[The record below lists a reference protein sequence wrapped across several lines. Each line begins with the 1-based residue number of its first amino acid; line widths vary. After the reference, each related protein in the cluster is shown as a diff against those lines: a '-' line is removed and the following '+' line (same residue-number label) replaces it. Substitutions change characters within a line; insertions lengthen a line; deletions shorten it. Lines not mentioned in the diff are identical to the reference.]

1 MARPQ
6 QLQPGSINPAAK
18 PVNVVLQTAAPQIAR
33 PGQPQAF
40 PQPSLITTQGTGGT
54 TFVQGENKFKDLAQS
69 LGNFNQALSRTGPQ
83 VVTALANYA
92 IDQGEAEAIEL
103 AQRAMAKVDESTEV
117 AEIERARANRNLA
130 REDRPAGIL
139 MDFLNP
145 YRQIGHQRGNAKLA
159 AMEIQAR
166 MPGYVAQ
173 RAGEIDY
180 TTADQGFSALEKIR
194 ADLNAEVTQKYGIS
208 PGSPGFT
215 KFYLPALSQ
224 AGEKVGTQIAED
236 RVKFFDSQ
244 IPRQMANEMRQTA
257 LNALNTGYVT
267 TGIGDESVVVPIAV
281 MDENGNYVPNPKFP
295 DALQTRLNQIA
306 QSYAAR
312 AGLPGQ
318 AQERFKDAFQILSA
332 EADYK
337 DNPTFKNLIDNI
349 VPGENM
355 APWGLTYS
363 KEGIDS
369 EIKYGQAGF
378 ARNKARS
385 GQYVREFQGVLLDS
399 VESLLPGP
407 ARTEAARQAMDAYIE
422 QQRQAGRTVTPADRA
437 AMTKVI
443 KDTIEVSD
451 ELVYSQA
458 EAGIEQNYLN
468 QLSSTDVLKF
478 NRQEWIDR
486 MEQVSQ
492 TLALDPNRQTQF
504 RKDAMNEINRLDQQ
518 QTTFGPYKS
527 TVEDTVNKNID
538 RSLNLRYGQLRDAYA
553 VDAKESEN
561 RLRDYATKKINE
573 RLIDLSTKQAGSL
586 SFTQVQS
593 VVNGVF
599 QEIRDLKNDTDEA
612 KLLFPGVVGPTAE
625 PGGEADFQDVSAT
638 QAKPAAT
645 EDAPAPAPAQLYR
658 VGELDT
664 IPNRRQVLVEWNTRP
679 IMHLQD
685 IRVELNNV
693 LNGGQLS
700 PEVQRAWRD
709 GGADNGFQYLMRQ
722 LDAFPSYNRTLDF
735 PPDVMEQI
743 KGRLVS
749 FDALSNKLMSV
760 ASLQSRPQLSRL
772 NNWALD
778 IAFG

>member
-54 TFVQGENKFKDLAQS
+54 TFVQGENKFKDLARS

-92 IDQGEAEAIEL
+92 VDQGEAEAIEL

-117 AEIERARANRNLA
+117 AEIERARANRQLA

-166 MPGYVAQ
+166 MPGYVAG

-180 TTADQGFSALEKIR
+180 TASDQGFSALEKIR

-215 KFYLPALSQ
+215 KFYLPALAQ
-224 AGEKVGTQIAED
+224 AGEKAGTKIAED
-236 RVKFFDSQ
+236 RVKFFDAQ
-244 IPRQMANEMRQTA
+244 IPSQMAAQMKSTIF
-257 LNALNTGYVT
+257 NAFKSGVFVR
-267 TGIGDESVVVPIAV
+267 GVGDEAVEIPINDPRF
-281 MDENGNYVPNPKFP
+281 MGE
-295 DALQTRLNQIA
+295 LQNRLNQIA
-306 QSYAAR
+306 ANFAAR

-318 AQERFKDAFQILSA
+318 AQERFKDAFQILAA

-337 DNPTFKNLIDNI
+337 DDLLFKTLVDNV
-349 VPGENM
+349 VPGEGQ
-355 APWGLTYS
+355 AAWGVTYA

-369 EIKYGQAGF
+369 QIKYGQAGF
-378 ARNKARS
+378 TANKSRGDA
-385 GQYVREFQGVLLDS
+385 YVREFQGVLLNGIDG
-399 VESLLPGP
+399 VAPGP
-407 ARTEAARQAMDAYIE
+407 GRVQEAKRLLQGYIQE
-422 QQRQAGRTVTPADRA
+422 QRDNGRIVTPADEGA
-437 AMTKVI
+437 LVKTLS
-443 KDTIEVSD
+443 DTIDVSD
-451 ELVYSQA
+451 TLVFDAAPQ
-458 EAGIEQNYLN
+458 GIEQGYYDQLN
-468 QLSSTDVLKF
+468 DVDVLEF
-478 NRQEWIDR
+478 DRNEWIEKRNQILQQMGPDR
-486 MEQVSQ
+486 ARRDAFAEEANRRINELDEQRTS
-492 TLALDPNRQTQF
+492 
-504 RKDAMNEINRLDQQ
+504 
-518 QTTFGPYKS
+518 FGPYKT
-527 TVEDTVNKNID
+527 TVEDQLNKDID
-538 RSLNLRYGQLRDAYA
+538 RVINLRYGRSASFRTID
-553 VDAKESEN
+553 VDESRA
-561 RLRDYATKKINE
+561 RLRDYAMGQIRT
-573 RLIDLSTKQAGSL
+573 RLRKLAGEQKGQL
-586 SFTQVQS
+586 AFDEVQG
-593 VVNGVF
+593 VVSDVF
-599 QEIRDLKNDTDEA
+599 KEIRDLPRDGDA
-612 KLLFPGVVGPTAE
+612 SQDLFPGINGAPSVDGS
-625 PGGEADFQDVSAT
+625 GEAAFQDVSGT
-638 QAKPAAT
+638 QPKPTAT
-645 EDAPAPAPAQLYR
+645 EGAPAPAPAQLYR

-743 KGRLVS
+743 KGKLVS

>member
-54 TFVQGENKFKDLAQS
+54 TFVQGENKFKDLARS

-117 AEIERARANRNLA
+117 AEIERARANRQLA

-215 KFYLPALSQ
+215 KFYLPALAQ
-224 AGEKVGTQIAED
+224 AGEKAGTKIAED
-236 RVKFFDSQ
+236 RVKFFDQQ
-244 IPRQMANEMRQTA
+244 IPSQLATEIRATA
-257 LNALNTGYVT
+257 LNALNAGYVT
-267 TGIGDESVVVPIAV
+267 TGVGDEAVVIPMMIQDRGQV
-281 MDENGNYVPNPKFP
+281 VPNPAFHEAVQAK
-295 DALQTRLNQIA
+295 LNQIA

-332 EADYK
+332 EADYG
-337 DNPTFKNLIDNI
+337 DNAAFKNFIDNV
-349 VPGENM
+349 VPGENQ
-355 APWGLTYS
+355 APWGLTYAQ
-363 KEGIDS
+363 ERIDS
-369 EIKYGQAGF
+369 VIKYGQAGF
-378 ARNKARS
+378 ARNKAR
-385 GQYVREFQGVLLDS
+385 GAQYTRTLQGILLDRI
-399 VESLLPGP
+399 EGIPPGP
-407 ARTEAARQAMDAYIE
+407 ARTEEAKKAMAEYIE
-422 QQRQAGRTVTPADRA
+422 QLQQSGRLVTPADRA
-437 AMTKVI
+437 AMTQVI
-443 KDTIEVSD
+443 KDTVEVSD
-451 ELVYSQA
+451 ELVFTQA
-458 EAGIEQNYLN
+458 PTGIEQNYMN
-468 QLSSTDVLKF
+468 QLSTTDVLTF

-486 MEQVSQ
+486 MNEVAN
-492 TLALDPNRQTQF
+492 TLSLDPERQDQF
-504 RKDAMNEINRLDQQ
+504 IKNAMAEINQLDQQ
-518 QTTFGPYKS
+518 QTTFGPYKE
-527 TVEDTVNKNID
+527 TVEKAVNTNID
-538 RSLNLRYGQLRDAYA
+538 RSLNLRYGQMRANYP
-553 VDAKESEN
+553 VDVKESEN
-561 RLRDYATKKINE
+561 RLREYAFE
-573 RLIDLSTKQAGSL
+573 RITKQLFELSEQQDGQL
-586 SFTQVQS
+586 SFTEVRG
-593 VVNGVF
+593 VVNDVF
-599 QEIRDLKNDTDEA
+599 KEIRELKNDTDDA
-612 KLLFPGVVGPTAE
+612 KFLFPGMAGPSVE
-625 PGGEADFQDVSAT
+625 PGGVADFQDVSAT
-638 QAKPAAT
+638 QAKPAAA
-645 EDAPAPAPAQLYR
+645 EDTPAPAPVQLYR

-735 PPDVMEQI
+735 PPDVMERI
-743 KGRLVS
+743 KERLVS

>member
-54 TFVQGENKFKDLAQS
+54 TFVQGENKFKDLARS

-117 AEIERARANRNLA
+117 AEIERARANRQLA

-145 YRQIGHQRGNAKLA
+145 YRQIGHQRGRAKLA

-180 TTADQGFSALEKIR
+180 TTADQGFTALEKIR

-215 KFYLPALSQ
+215 KFYLPALAQ
-224 AGEKVGTQIAED
+224 AGEKAGTKIAED
-236 RVKFFDSQ
+236 RVKFFDQQ
-244 IPRQMANEMRQTA
+244 IPSQLATEIRATV
-257 LNALNTGYVT
+257 LNALNAGYVT
-267 TGIGDESVVVPIAV
+267 TGVGDEAVVIPMMVQDRGQV
-281 MDENGNYVPNPKFP
+281 VPNPAFHEAVQAK
-295 DALQTRLNQIA
+295 LNQIA

-318 AQERFKDAFQILSA
+318 AQERFKDAYQILSA
-332 EADYK
+332 EADYG
-337 DNPTFKNLIDNI
+337 DNAAFKNFIDNV
-349 VPGENM
+349 VPGENQ
-355 APWGLTYS
+355 APWGLTYAQDR
-363 KEGIDS
+363 IDS
-369 EIKYGQAGF
+369 IIKYGQAGF
-378 ARNKARS
+378 ARNKAR
-385 GQYVREFQGVLLDS
+385 GAQYTRTLQGILLDRI
-399 VESLLPGP
+399 EGIPPGP
-407 ARTEAARQAMDAYIE
+407 ARTAEAKQAMAEYI
-422 QQRQAGRTVTPADRA
+422 QSLQDSGKQVSPADRA

-443 KDTIEVSD
+443 KDTVEVSD
-451 ELVYSQA
+451 ELVFTQA
-458 EAGIEQNYLN
+458 PTGIEQNYMN
-468 QLSSTDVLKF
+468 QLSTADVLTF

-486 MEQVSQ
+486 MNEVSN
-492 TLALDPNRQTQF
+492 TLALDPERQTQF
-504 RKDAMNEINRLDQQ
+504 IKDAMAKINNLGEQT
-518 QTTFGPYKS
+518 TTFGPYKS
-527 TVEDTVNKNID
+527 IVEDGVNKGID

-553 VDAKESEN
+553 VDVKESEN
-561 RLRDYATKKINE
+561 RLRDYAFEKITQQ
-573 RLIDLSTKQAGSL
+573 LKDLSAKKDGQL
-586 SFTQVQS
+586 SFTEVKG
-593 VVNGVF
+593 VVSDVF
-599 QEIRDLKNDTDEA
+599 EKIRELKNDTDEA

-625 PGGEADFQDVSAT
+625 PGGEAEFQDVSDT
-638 QAKPAAT
+638 QTKPAT
-645 EDAPAPAPAQLYR
+645 TDAPAPAPVQLYR

-735 PPDVMEQI
+735 PPDVMEKI

>member
-40 PQPSLITTQGTGGT
+40 PQPSLIATQGTGGT

-117 AEIERARANRNLA
+117 AEIERARANRQLA

-145 YRQIGHQRGNAKLA
+145 YRQIGHQRGRAKLA

-180 TTADQGFSALEKIR
+180 TTADQGFTALEKIR

-215 KFYLPALSQ
+215 KFYLPALAQ
-224 AGEKVGTQIAED
+224 AGEKAGTQIAED
-236 RVKFFDSQ
+236 RVKFFDQQ
-244 IPRQMANEMRQTA
+244 IPSQLATEIRATV
-257 LNALNTGYVT
+257 LNALNAGYVT
-267 TGIGDESVVVPIAV
+267 TGVGDEAVVIPMMVQERGQV
-281 MDENGNYVPNPKFP
+281 VPNPQFHEAVQAK
-295 DALQTRLNQIA
+295 LNQIA

-332 EADYK
+332 EADYG
-337 DNPTFKNLIDNI
+337 DNAAFKNFIDNV
-349 VPGENM
+349 VPGENQ
-355 APWGLTYS
+355 APWGLTYAQ
-363 KEGIDS
+363 ERIDS
-369 EIKYGQAGF
+369 VIKYGQAGF
-378 ARNKARS
+378 ARNKAR
-385 GQYVREFQGVLLDS
+385 GAQYARTLQGILLNRI
-399 VESLLPGP
+399 EGIPPGP
-407 ARTEAARQAMDAYIE
+407 ARTAEAKKAMAEYIE
-422 QQRQAGRTVTPADRA
+422 QLQQSGRLVSPADRA
-437 AMTKVI
+437 AMTQVI
-443 KDTIEVSD
+443 KDTVEVSD
-451 ELVYSQA
+451 ELVFTQA
-458 EAGIEQNYLN
+458 PTGIEQNYMN
-468 QLSSTDVLKF
+468 QLSTTNVLTF

-486 MEQVSQ
+486 MNEVAN
-492 TLALDPNRQTQF
+492 TLALDPERQDQF
-504 RKDAMNEINRLDQQ
+504 IERAMAQINSLDEQT
-518 QTTFGPYKS
+518 TTFGPYKGI
-527 TVEDTVNKNID
+527 VEDTLNKNID
-538 RSLNLRYGQLRDAYA
+538 RSINLRYGQLRANYP
-553 VDAKESEN
+553 VDVKESEN
-561 RLRDYATKKINE
+561 RLREYAFE
-573 RLIDLSTKQAGSL
+573 RITKQLLELSKQEDGQL
-586 SFTQVQS
+586 SFPQVRG
-593 VVNGVF
+593 VVNDVF
-599 QEIRDLKNDTDEA
+599 KEIRDLKNDTEDA
-612 KLLFPGVVGPTAE
+612 KFLFPGAAGPSVE

-638 QAKPAAT
+638 QTKPATTDAA
-645 EDAPAPAPAQLYR
+645 APAPAPVQLYR

-735 PPDVMEQI
+735 PPEVMEQI
-743 KGRLVS
+743 KKRLVS